1 MKGEKYYKKLSRIT
15 PIATPVLIL
24 LHAIF
29 LCFTYNKQED
39 LGDWGGLVLA
49 ANIIFSIIWG
59 LIMWLLVLV
68 MDFYCA
74 YPFWREILKW
84 LLALLNLMVW
94 VGLGGFF
101 LINNILAIINVIPIV
116 VMGIWMFFNRKALSR
131 QNDQGN

>member
-49 ANIIFSIIWG
+49 ANIIFSIIG
-59 LIMWLLVLV
+59 PSLL
-68 MDFYCA
+68 FI
-74 YPFWREILKW
+74 ILEVK
-84 LLALLNLMVW
+84 
-94 VGLGGFF
+94 FF
-101 LINNILAIINVIPIV
+101 LIFLFTSKKKDLVIV
-116 VMGIWMFFNRKALSR
+116 NRNYLNTMEKKR
-131 QNDQGN
+131 C